1 MHIAMQ
7 QYTGM
12 PKPSNVNCRWRQ
24 WTKLT
29 ASETGIVEGEGDC

>member
-1 MHIAMQ
+1 MHIAMH

-12 PKPSNVNCRWRQ
+12 RSTVMSTAGGANEP
-24 WTKLT
+24 KLT